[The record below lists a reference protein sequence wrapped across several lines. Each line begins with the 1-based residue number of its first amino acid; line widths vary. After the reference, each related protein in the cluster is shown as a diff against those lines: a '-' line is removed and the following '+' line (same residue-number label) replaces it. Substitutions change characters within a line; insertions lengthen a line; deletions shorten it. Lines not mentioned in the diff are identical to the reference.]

1 MGTLDWQQVGDEFH
15 AETRWGTAII
25 IERRQTPSPWLAA
38 KQLVRFTAQIADASG
53 AVLASS
59 TDGYGPD
66 DFGEFADAEDFLL
79 LRLAEFG
86 SEPPA
91 SDPVT
96 GVVGLAEA
104 ETAYPGLAFTLDYC
118 ARHLP
123 PDADPVHLKRLEI
136 IKSLIYDK
144 IA

>member
-1 MGTLDWQQVGDEFH
+1 MSAFDWRQAGTEFR

-25 IERRQTPSPWLAA
+25 SEHRQAPSPWLPA
-38 KQLVRFTAQIADASG
+38 KQLVRFTARIEDDSG
-53 AVLASS
+53 AMLASS
-59 TDGYGPD
+59 TDSNSPG

-86 SEPPA
+86 AEPPA
-91 SDPVT
+91 IDPDT
-96 GVVGLAEA
+96 GVVDLARA
-104 ETAYPGLAFTLDYC
+104 EVAYPGLAFTLDYC

-136 IKSLIYDK
+136 IKSLIYDR